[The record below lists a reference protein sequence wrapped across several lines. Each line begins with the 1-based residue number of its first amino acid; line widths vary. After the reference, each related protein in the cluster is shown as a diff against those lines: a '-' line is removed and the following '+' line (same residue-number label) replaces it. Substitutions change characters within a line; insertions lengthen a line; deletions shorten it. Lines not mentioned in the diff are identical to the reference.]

1 VRAAVDGWGVALLR
15 PGSGGT
21 MRRAW
26 LRPNEESGTAQTRA
40 RASSQA
46 AEMGSVGG
54 AYISADE
61 LLSHPS
67 LAGSPGGRGRAASA
81 PQLSRH
87 SLRYDMDAH
96 YRFGGA
102 IPRAPKQQWPP
113 VYRELLVFT
122 GRQGTPGVMPSAP
135 KLKAAGRNDLALA
148 IGRAGGWHKVAG
160 DLGLQMAQ
168 TLREVY
174 FTCPHHL
181 REGQEIEFTLPGMP
195 QRFAATIPKGVSPG
209 DEFVVSRAFSSCT
222 RSILTE
228 IYLCHACSC
237 QEIEE

>member
-1 VRAAVDGWGVALLR
+1 MPHQRLKCVRAAVDGWGVAGALLR
-15 PGSGGT
+15 PGSGGA

-113 VYRELLVFT
+113 VYRELLVFI

-135 KLKAAGRNDLALA
+135 SPLGARAAGTRWRGTSGCRWHRRC
-148 IGRAGGWHKVAG
+148 GRS
-160 DLGLQMAQ
+160 
-168 TLREVY
+168 T
-174 FTCPHHL
+174 
-181 REGQEIEFTLPGMP
+181 
-195 QRFAATIPKGVSPG
+195 
-209 DEFVVSRAFSSCT
+209 SRARTTCARDRRSSSRC
-222 RSILTE
+222 RGCPNASPPR
-228 IYLCHACSC
+228 YPRV
-237 QEIEE
+237 